1 MTNPTPP
8 LHTTT
13 ANLKALVERKARHRL
28 TAGRTGAGRPARG
41 ELKIDVPGELSAAD
55 FDDVN
60 GIAPAGWLSYKL
72 PTLNQ
77 LAALAA

>member
-8 LHTTT
+8 LPTTT
-13 ANLKALVERKARHRL
+13 ANVKALVECKARHRL
-28 TAGRTGAGRPARG
+28 TAGRTGTGRRAR
-41 ELKIDVPGELSAAD
+41 GELSAAD
-55 FDDVN
+55 FDDVD